1 MISRI
6 IQTEVNV
13 ICRSQRLRRQ
23 ILLLHSNFILIP
35 YWSTWSSRRHIEC
48 AFGSHHTTTTGNHRS
63 QLRLLDFTE
72 SGKPENPEQNPQS
85 MGDQLQQLYSHDEF
99 QFDNQHRAAHNY
111 ACTCIYVGGHPFRYN
126 PVRPRLTFELSGELT
141 TPLSMLPKTLC

>member
-1 MISRI
+1 MRLSMISRI

-111 ACTCIYVGGHPFRYN
+111 ACTCIY
-126 PVRPRLTFELSGELT
+126 LA
-141 TPLSMLPKTLC
+141 M